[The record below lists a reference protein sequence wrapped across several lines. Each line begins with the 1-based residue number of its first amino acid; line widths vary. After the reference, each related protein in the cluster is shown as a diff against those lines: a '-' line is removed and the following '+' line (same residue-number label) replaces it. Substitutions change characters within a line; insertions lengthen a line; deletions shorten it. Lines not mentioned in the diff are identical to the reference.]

1 VLKLESSDAPG
12 KVAAFYRRALAKYGK
27 VLDCSD
33 SSKATSEKAKSN
45 STNELSCEEDRT
57 DKGELVLKAGTKEEQ
72 HVVGVEASGD
82 LTVFHL
88 VYIETRGSASSK

>member
-1 VLKLESSDAPG
+1 
-12 KVAAFYRRALAKYGK
+12 VAAFYRKALAKYGK

-33 SSKATSEKAKSN
+33 SSKATSDKAKSN
-45 STNELSCEEDRT
+45 STNELSCEDEQP
-57 DKGELVLKAGTKEEQ
+57 KSGEFVLKAGTKEEQ
-72 HVVGVEASGD
+72 HVVGVQASGD